1 MAAVEWTVRPIGF
14 VRSDATEPVDRR
26 WGDALATIELVESVP
41 GEALAGLADFSHV
54 EVVFLADRASEA
66 APWSRHPRDNPAWP
80 VVGVFAN
87 RAKDRPN
94 RILTSVV
101 EVVAVGARSV
111 RVRGLDAIDAT
122 PVLDLKP
129 WHAWSGPRGA
139 LRAPRWSDEL
149 GEEYF

>member
-1 MAAVEWTVRPIGF
+1 MEWAVHPVGVVRA
-14 VRSDATEPVDRR
+14 DATEPVDRR
-26 WGDALATIELVESVP
+26 WGDAVATIELDDAIP
-41 GEALAGLADFSHV
+41 NEALTGLDQFSHV
-54 EVVFLADRASEA
+54 EVVFFADRASA
-66 APWSRHPRDNPAWP
+66 TPPWSRRPRDDPRWP
-80 VVGVFAN
+80 EVGVFAN

-101 EVVAVGARSV
+101 EVVAVGPRSV
-111 RVRGLDAIDAT
+111 SVRGLDAIDGT

-139 LRAPRWSDEL
+139 VRTPRWSAEL